1 MSTEK
6 RAFSRL
12 FGNKRKEVVLSKKE
26 KVALSLVD
34 SFNYDLMDLEDE
46 VGRLSY
52 SVDEWYDEK
61 FQEFYEARS
70 VLRDV
75 YINNSE
81 SFIAVSDVSGDK
93 EILEEIKTKA
103 EELGLEADDVYPDWQ
118 LHYDTIE
125 YLDDLESRFDD
136 QVGELNSLGL

>member
-12 FGNKRKEVVLSKKE
+12 FGNNRKEVVLSKKE

-46 VGRLSY
+46 VSRLSY
-52 SVDEWYDEK
+52 SVEEWFDEK
-61 FQEFYEARS
+61 FNEFYEARS

-81 SFIAVSDVSGDK
+81 AFVTVSDVSGDK

-125 YLDDLESRFDD
+125 YLDSLESKFDD

>member
-12 FGNKRKEVVLSKKE
+12 FGKKKKEELSKE
-26 KVALSLVD
+26 HKVALSLVD
-34 SFNYDLMDLEDE
+34 SFNYDYTSLEDE
-46 VGRLSY
+46 TGRLSY
-52 SVDEWYDEK
+52 SVEEWYDEK
-61 FQEFYEARS
+61 FQEFYEARL

-81 SFIAVSDVSGDK
+81 SFITVGDVSGDK
-93 EILEEIKTKA
+93 EILEEIRTKA
-103 EELGLEADDVYPDWQ
+103 EELGLEADDVYPDWR
-118 LHYDTIE
+118 LHFDAIE
-125 YLDDLESRFDD
+125 YLDYLEGKFDD

>member
-12 FGNKRKEVVLSKKE
+12 FGKKKKELALSKE
-26 KVALSLVD
+26 HKVALSLVD
-34 SFNYDLMDLEDE
+34 SFNYDYTSLEDE
-46 VGRLSY
+46 TGRLAY
-52 SVDEWYDEK
+52 SVEEWYDEK

-81 SFIAVSDVSGDK
+81 SFITVGDVSGDK
-93 EILEEIKTKA
+93 EILEEIRAKA

-118 LHYDTIE
+118 LHFNAIE
-125 YLDDLESRFDD
+125 YLDHLEGKFDD

>member
-6 RAFSRL
+6 RAFNRL
-12 FGNKRKEVVLSKKE
+12 FGKKKKEELSKE
-26 KVALSLVD
+26 HKVALSLVD
-34 SFNYDLMDLEDE
+34 SFNYDYTSLEDE
-46 VGRLSY
+46 TGRLSY
-52 SVDEWYDEK
+52 SVEEWYDEK

-81 SFIAVSDVSGDK
+81 SFITVGDVSGDK
-93 EILEEIKTKA
+93 EILEEIRAKA

-118 LHYDTIE
+118 LHFDARE
-125 YLDDLESRFDD
+125 YLDYLEGKFDD